1 MREHEKFQTFRPRL
15 PEVYDAPAH
24 DYLLL
29 RAPRVG
35 GATYIFVKYACPP
48 TYTPRSLEGRAQR
61 GPSARPTFSLSASHL
76 NLSSDGESEI
86 TTQKF

>member
-1 MREHEKFQTFRPRL
+1 MREHVQFQTFRPRL

-48 TYTPRSLEGRAQR
+48 TYIPRSYS
-61 GPSARPTFSLSASHL
+61 PSARPTFRLSASHL
-76 NLSSDGESEI
+76 NLSSEGESEI
-86 TTQKF
+86 TPQEF

>member
-1 MREHEKFQTFRPRL
+1 MREHVQFQTFRPRL

-35 GATYIFVKYACPP
+35 GATYWDGQKKSVKGCWS
-48 TYTPRSLEGRAQR
+48 TIGLLLRML
-61 GPSARPTFSLSASHL
+61 
-76 NLSSDGESEI
+76 
-86 TTQKF
+86 